1 LRIRK
6 KLYQMK
12 GLYKM
17 SGSRYWWYRWSGTD
31 GKRHA
36 VSLKTS
42 DEAEAIVKAREI
54 PVDFRASVPRNA
66 LVPIIDRYLSE
77 AQVRNKRPLRP
88 EVAKTNRYILVKFAT
103 DVGANYVS
111 DVSIASLNRWLAS
124 LKKTYSQESLC
135 SYSAVVLTFGR
146 WLHKRRLVTYYPFEG
161 FERPSRPSKGRL
173 NWMHKEDVQKLIDS
187 APSDDQ
193 RFILYCGFHA
203 GLRRSEI
210 SWAKVDWFDLENNLI
225 HVTND
230 PETGALLKDEN
241 RVVPITKPFSE
252 FLMKYFENRSPT
264 EYVLAPKKE
273 KGLAKYRYDFL
284 KRFKSHVKSCTIH
297 DMRRSFASNL
307 ASAGVSIY
315 KIAQWLGD
323 RVDVVERSYGHL
335 APADQDV
342 NKLV

>member
-1 LRIRK
+1 
-6 KLYQMK
+6 
-12 GLYKM
+12 
-17 SGSRYWWYRWSGTD
+17 
-31 GKRHA
+31 
-36 VSLKTS
+36 VLK
-42 DEAEAIVKAREI
+42 
-54 PVDFRASVPRNA
+54 
-66 LVPIIDRYLSE
+66 
-77 AQVRNKRPLRP
+77 
-88 EVAKTNRYILVKFAT
+88 
-103 DVGANYVS
+103 
-111 DVSIASLNRWLAS
+111 
-124 LKKTYSQESLC
+124 
-135 SYSAVVLTFGR
+135 
-146 WLHKRRLVTYYPFEG
+146 
-161 FERPSRPSKGRL
+161 
-173 NWMHKEDVQKLIDS
+173 KLIDS

-193 RFILYCGFHA
+193 RFILYCGFHG

-252 FLMKYFENRSPT
+252 FLMKYLGNRSPA

-284 KRFKSHVKSCTIH
+284 KQFKSHVQSCTIH

>member
-1 LRIRK
+1 
-6 KLYQMK
+6 MK

-17 SGSRYWWYRWSGTD
+17 AGSRFWWYRWSGPD

-42 DEAEAIVKAREI
+42 DEAEAIKKAREI
-54 PVDFRASVPRNA
+54 PINFAVTVPRDA

-77 AQVRNKRPLRP
+77 AQTRNKRPLRP

-103 DVGANYVS
+103 DVGANYAS
-111 DVSIASLNRWLAS
+111 DVSSASLNRWLAI
-124 LKKTYSQESLC
+124 LKKTHSQESLC

-146 WLHKRRLVTYYPFEG
+146 WLHRKGLVTYYPFDG
-161 FERPSRPSKGRL
+161 FERPSKPAKGRL
-173 NWMHKEDVQKLIDS
+173 TWINKEDVQKLIDS
-187 APSDDQ
+187 APSHGL

-241 RVVPITKPFSE
+241 RVVPITKPFAE
-252 FLMKYFENRSPT
+252 FLMKYIGDRSPT
-264 EYVLAPKKE
+264 EYVLAPEKE
-273 KGLAKYRYDFL
+273 KGLAKYRYDFV
-284 KRFKSHVKSCTIH
+284 KQFKSHVKSCTIH

-335 APADQDV
+335 ALADQDV